1 LQLGQVISPIP
12 LLEIEARETK
22 VKSYFTGRIN
32 QLVADRQ
39 LAEGKASSFK
49 AEVQLIF
56 EYKSL
61 LILFY
66 CFSQCM
72 SLHER
77 LQLAV
82 EQKSLT
88 EQQMS
93 VSGQSLE
100 KLQGEL
106 LTTTT
111 NYETQLSMMSE
122 HLANMNEKLT
132 VQKDE
137 IDQLNYQLKSKG
149 KK

>member
-1 LQLGQVISPIP
+1 
-12 LLEIEARETK
+12 
-22 VKSYFTGRIN
+22 
-32 QLVADRQ
+32 
-39 LAEGKASSFK
+39 
-49 AEVQLIF
+49 
-56 EYKSL
+56 
-61 LILFY
+61 
-66 CFSQCM
+66 M

-93 VSGQSLE
+93 ISGNAME
-100 KLQGEL
+100 KLHSEL

>member
-1 LQLGQVISPIP
+1 
-12 LLEIEARETK
+12 
-22 VKSYFTGRIN
+22 
-32 QLVADRQ
+32 
-39 LAEGKASSFK
+39 
-49 AEVQLIF
+49 
-56 EYKSL
+56 
-61 LILFY
+61 
-66 CFSQCM
+66 M

-137 IDQLNYQLKSKG
+137 IDQLNYHLKSKG

>member
-1 LQLGQVISPIP
+1 
-12 LLEIEARETK
+12 
-22 VKSYFTGRIN
+22 
-32 QLVADRQ
+32 
-39 LAEGKASSFK
+39 
-49 AEVQLIF
+49 
-56 EYKSL
+56 
-61 LILFY
+61 
-66 CFSQCM
+66 M
-72 SLHER
+72 
-77 LQLAV
+77 

-88 EQQMS
+88 EQKMS
-93 VSGQSLE
+93 ASGDALE

-137 IDQLNYQLKSKG
+137 IDQLNYQLKTKG

>member
-1 LQLGQVISPIP
+1 
-12 LLEIEARETK
+12 
-22 VKSYFTGRIN
+22 
-32 QLVADRQ
+32 
-39 LAEGKASSFK
+39 
-49 AEVQLIF
+49 
-56 EYKSL
+56 
-61 LILFY
+61 
-66 CFSQCM
+66 M

>member
-1 LQLGQVISPIP
+1 
-12 LLEIEARETK
+12 
-22 VKSYFTGRIN
+22 
-32 QLVADRQ
+32 
-39 LAEGKASSFK
+39 
-49 AEVQLIF
+49 
-56 EYKSL
+56 
-61 LILFY
+61 
-66 CFSQCM
+66 M

-93 VSGQSLE
+93 VSGHALE